1 MNTARLDK
9 NNLVALAEFELNLC
23 CEYSRVKSG
32 SIGFRKGD
40 ECLSK
45 ETFQVR
51 GWWTVGTRLV
61 QPIEDGRRGDRAV
74 FGRSTAWFSLFFFFC
89 LLYEDFIGTKNR
101 QRQKVQR
108 QWCNRSEGEWGSPN
122 WSWMDRDSS
131 AGRSCVAVCPDLGSK
146 RAPTIGSIRPR
157 GCRTPRL
164 CADFDCCR
172 FASTRIAGTEKWTM
186 VSSSRRSS
194 GRSLFING
202 WLFKILL
209 VNYR

>member
-74 FGRSTAWFSLFFFFC
+74 FGRSTAWFSLFFFSVFFTKISLGRKIVSGKKYKGSDVTGQKESEARPTDRGWTAIPRQDARAWQC
-89 LLYEDFIGTKNR
+89 VRISARRGLQRSAPSDQGGAVHLVCVQILIAVVLPRRALLE
-101 QRQKVQR
+101 QRNGRWFPQA
-108 QWCNRSEGEWGSPN
+108 G
-122 WSWMDRDSS
+122 DR
-131 AGRSCVAVCPDLGSK
+131 
-146 RAPTIGSIRPR
+146 
-157 GCRTPRL
+157 
-164 CADFDCCR
+164 AD
-172 FASTRIAGTEKWTM
+172 
-186 VSSSRRSS
+186 VVY
-194 GRSLFING
+194 L
-202 WLFKILL
+202 
-209 VNYR
+209 

>member
-1 MNTARLDK
+1 MGFERETSVCRKKRSRWGDDEQLERGSSNRSRMDVAVIELFSDVRLLD
-9 NNLVALAEFELNLC
+9 
-23 CEYSRVKSG
+23 S
-32 SIGFRKGD
+32 
-40 ECLSK
+40 LS
-45 ETFQVR
+45 F
-51 GWWTVGTRLV
+51 
-61 QPIEDGRRGDRAV
+61 
-74 FGRSTAWFSLFFFFC
+74 FFSFFC

-194 GRSLFING
+194 GRSLNG
-202 WLFKILL
+202 WLFKLLL